1 MEKTL
6 VLIKPDG
13 IQRGLIGE
21 IISRLEKR
29 GLKLVGAKLVAVD
42 RPFAEIHYAVHM
54 GKPFYESLIRH
65 ITSAPVMA
73 MVWQGPNA
81 VAIVRQTMGK
91 TNPAEAAPGSVRHDF
106 GLVPER
112 NLTHASDSVENGAQE
127 IALWFAENEVLE
139 WERSIDPWAFFLG

>member
-1 MEKTL
+1 
-6 VLIKPDG
+6 
-13 IQRGLIGE
+13 
-21 IISRLEKR
+21 
-29 GLKLVGAKLVAVD
+29 
-42 RPFAEIHYAVHM
+42 
-54 GKPFYESLIRH
+54 
-65 ITSAPVMA
+65 

-127 IALWFAENEVLE
+127 IALWFADNEVFE
-139 WERSIDPWAFFLG
+139 WDRSIDPWAFFLG